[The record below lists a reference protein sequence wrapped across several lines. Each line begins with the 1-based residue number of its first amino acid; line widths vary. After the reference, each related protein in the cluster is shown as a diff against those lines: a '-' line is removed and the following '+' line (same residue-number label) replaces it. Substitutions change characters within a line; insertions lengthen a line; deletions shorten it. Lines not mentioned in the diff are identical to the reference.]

1 LIERHGHKR
10 NGSKVI
16 KLVWLYIFKSGHQT
30 GEVGEISWDNLYKWK
45 FIAQKFRT
53 RIVLALHHAEHLVP
67 LPMQKLCK
75 VATVLTSD
83 PRDKGFTHKENKSIS
98 TITGVIAVLA
108 GGVGAARFLRGLML
122 EVEPQL
128 ITSIVNTGDDTV
140 LHGLHISP
148 DLDTVTYTLA
158 GAIDP
163 ERGWGLENETW
174 TAMGALSRYATNR
187 PTNSRAAPTWFNLG
201 DKDLATHFYRTAR
214 LAEGATLAQVT
225 TEIAQAW
232 GLDLQLVPM
241 TNDSVQTV
249 ITLAEDC
256 EAGNAG
262 TEISFQEYFVKHHH
276 SVAASAVKF
285 VGSTQAKPNGLDVL
299 ASAESILIAPSNPLV
314 SIAPIRSLAGVD
326 GILAK
331 RRDSV
336 CAISPIVNGAALKG
350 PADRLMT
357 ELGHEA
363 SVVGIAKIY
372 APICG
377 TLIIDNA
384 DAHLASAVEA
394 QGIRCIVTNT
404 IMKTPQV
411 SAALARTTLEATR

>member
-1 LIERHGHKR
+1 MEQ
-10 NGSKVI
+10 V
-16 KLVWLYIFKSGHQT
+16 
-30 GEVGEISWDNLYKWK
+30 
-45 FIAQKFRT
+45 
-53 RIVLALHHAEHLVP
+53 
-67 LPMQKLCK
+67 CK
-75 VATVLTSD
+75 MATVLASD
-83 PRDKGFTHKENKSIS
+83 SSDESFTHNAFKSIS

-174 TAMGALSRYATNR
+174 TAMGALSKYATNR
-187 PTNSRAAPTWFNLG
+187 PPNSQAAPTWFNLG

-214 LAEGATLAQVT
+214 LAEGATLTQVT
-225 TEIAQAW
+225 AEITRAW
-232 GLDLQLVPM
+232 GLNIHLVPM

-256 EAGNAG
+256 EAGKAG
-262 TEISFQEYFVKHHH
+262 TEISFQEYFVKYHH

-285 VGSTQAKPNGLDVL
+285 VGSTQASPNGLDIL
-299 ASAESILIAPSNPLV
+299 ASAESIVIAPSNPLV

-326 GILAK
+326 EILSK
-331 RRDSV
+331 RRESV

-357 ELGHEA
+357 ELGHE
-363 SVVGIAKIY
+363 STVVGVARIY

-394 QGIRCIVTNT
+394 EGLRCIVTDT

-411 SAALARTTLEATR
+411 SAALARTSLEATR

>member
-1 LIERHGHKR
+1 
-10 NGSKVI
+10 
-16 KLVWLYIFKSGHQT
+16 
-30 GEVGEISWDNLYKWK
+30 
-45 FIAQKFRT
+45 
-53 RIVLALHHAEHLVP
+53 
-67 LPMQKLCK
+67 
-75 VATVLTSD
+75 
-83 PRDKGFTHKENKSIS
+83 
-98 TITGVIAVLA
+98 
-108 GGVGAARFLRGLML
+108 
-122 EVEPQL
+122 
-128 ITSIVNTGDDTV
+128 
-140 LHGLHISP
+140 
-148 DLDTVTYTLA
+148 
-158 GAIDP
+158 
-163 ERGWGLENETW
+163 
-174 TAMGALSRYATNR
+174 MGALSRYATNR

-225 TEIAQAW
+225 AEIAKAW
-232 GLDLQLVPM
+232 GLDAHLVPM

-363 SVVGIAKIY
+363 SVVGVAKIY

-384 DAHLASAVEA
+384 DAHLATAVEA
-394 QGIRCIVTNT
+394 QGMRCIVTDT

>member
-1 LIERHGHKR
+1 
-10 NGSKVI
+10 
-16 KLVWLYIFKSGHQT
+16 
-30 GEVGEISWDNLYKWK
+30 
-45 FIAQKFRT
+45 
-53 RIVLALHHAEHLVP
+53 
-67 LPMQKLCK
+67 M
-75 VATVLTSD
+75 
-83 PRDKGFTHKENKSIS
+83 
-98 TITGVIAVLA
+98 IAVLA

-122 EVEPQL
+122 EVEPQY

-187 PTNSRAAPTWFNLG
+187 PLDSRAAPTWFNLG

-214 LAEGATLAQVT
+214 LAEGATLTQVT
-225 TEIAQAW
+225 AEIAQAW
-232 GLDLQLVPM
+232 GLNLHLVPM
-241 TNDSVQTV
+241 SDDSVQTV

-256 EAGNAG
+256 DAGNAG

-276 SVAASAVKF
+276 NVAASAVKF

-299 ASAESILIAPSNPLV
+299 ASADSILIAPSNPLV

-326 GILAK
+326 DVLAT

-357 ELGHEA
+357 ELGHE
-363 SVVGIAKIY
+363 STVVGVAKIY

-377 TLIIDNA
+377 TLIIDDA

-394 QGIRCIVTNT
+394 QGMRCIVTDT

-411 SAALARTTLEATR
+411 SAALARTALEATQ

>member
-1 LIERHGHKR
+1 
-10 NGSKVI
+10 
-16 KLVWLYIFKSGHQT
+16 
-30 GEVGEISWDNLYKWK
+30 
-45 FIAQKFRT
+45 
-53 RIVLALHHAEHLVP
+53 
-67 LPMQKLCK
+67 
-75 VATVLTSD
+75 
-83 PRDKGFTHKENKSIS
+83 
-98 TITGVIAVLA
+98 
-108 GGVGAARFLRGLML
+108 ML
-122 EVEPQL
+122 EVEHHR
-128 ITSIVNTGDDTV
+128 ITSLVNTGDDTV

-163 ERGWGLENETW
+163 ERGWGLEHETW
-174 TAMGALSRYATNR
+174 TAMGALTKYAANR
-187 PTNSRAAPTWFNLG
+187 PSNSQAAPTWFNLG

-232 GLDLQLVPM
+232 GLDIQLIPM
-241 TNDSVQTV
+241 TNDNVQTV
-249 ITLAEDC
+249 ITLAENC

-262 TEISFQEYFVKHHH
+262 SEISFQEYFVKHHH

-285 VGSTQAKPNGLDVL
+285 VGSTEAQPNGLDVL
-299 ASAESILIAPSNPLV
+299 TSAESILIAPSNPLV

-326 GILAK
+326 EILAK

-357 ELGHEA
+357 ELGHE
-363 SVVGIAKIY
+363 STVVGVAKIY

-394 QGIRCIVTNT
+394 QGMRCIVTDT
-404 IMKTPQV
+404 IMKTPRV
-411 SAALARTTLEATR
+411 SAALARTALEATR